1 MEKKS
6 NDVFYIGY
14 KTKKKKSEKTGKK
27 PPKTWISKSALR

>member
-14 KTKKKKSEKTGKK
+14 KTKKKNQKRQAKN
-27 PPKTWISKSALR
+27 PPKPGFKNRR